1 MMKPIEASE
10 REPIEARRKSLPE
23 REAARPGEPTAE
35 ASTHHR
41 ATKASTYRR
50 AANATA
56 NRRAAEA
63 STHRPA
69 ANATANRRTV
79 EASTHRPAVASTH
92 RPAASAPTKAP
103 AAVAPAPL
111 GIRGRRRCH
120 RAREGDSGERDYDLT
135 HHGVSS
141 ICRVKHPDCRSLL
154 LKSVTHI
161 VSRH

>member
-56 NRRAAEA
+56 NRR
-63 STHRPA
+63 
-69 ANATANRRTV
+69 TV
-79 EASTHRPAVASTH
+79 EASTH